1 MADLKDLPRPSLPDP
16 GISEK
21 YGAWERPP
29 EKAEEGGIDTGI
41 VGVERHRHPSV
52 ERHRHPSSVDQ
63 PA

>member
-41 VGVERHRHPSV
+41 VGVERHRHPS
-52 ERHRHPSSVDQ
+52 SVDQ